1 MTSSSEQINWR
12 SRESFVNIESTM
24 TKWWDTK
31 ARAFV
36 IYVSES
42 GHRQWPVGGK
52 WDLEI
57 MACALSGAF

>member
-1 MTSSSEQINWR
+1 MEHHCVHDFFYGA
-12 SRESFVNIESTM
+12 EKLAFEYFVNIDATM
-24 TKWWDTK
+24 NQWWDAK

-57 MACALSGAF
+57 MA